1 MKKCLIIGSG
11 SAGLRHA
18 RNAQILGKKVAVVS
32 SRILRDFK
40 TFDCISEAKK
50 EFNPDFIVIASIT
63 ADHISNLNNLINL
76 DVPVLVE
83 KPLTHKFDDKL
94 LDFVSVIK
102 KRDIYRCYRVG
113 YLMRYHPMVKQLV
126 RDMPRLGKIYYVHS
140 QFGQFLPWWR
150 PKADFKES
158 YSAELRKGGG
168 VLYDSSHEIDLV
180 QYLFGETKSVSAFL
194 GNLGVLG
201 INSDE
206 LCSMNMTLKNDIK
219 VNISLDYLSKIPT
232 RLFRIEG
239 YSGTVIIDFINNIYS
254 INTDRNNK
262 PKVIDYDFE
271 RNSLFLEELEQFFD
285 KPQDSI
291 LPDLDE
297 SIHTLRI
304 FEAIKKSSEEKRWI
318 KV

>member
-158 YSAELRKGGG
+158 YSAELRKWR
-168 VLYDSSHEIDLV
+168 
-180 QYLFGETKSVSAFL
+180 
-194 GNLGVLG
+194 
-201 INSDE
+201 
-206 LCSMNMTLKNDIK
+206 CM
-219 VNISLDYLSKIPT
+219 
-232 RLFRIEG
+232 
-239 YSGTVIIDFINNIYS
+239 
-254 INTDRNNK
+254 
-262 PKVIDYDFE
+262 
-271 RNSLFLEELEQFFD
+271 
-285 KPQDSI
+285 
-291 LPDLDE
+291 
-297 SIHTLRI
+297 LR
-304 FEAIKKSSEEKRWI
+304 
-318 KV
+318 